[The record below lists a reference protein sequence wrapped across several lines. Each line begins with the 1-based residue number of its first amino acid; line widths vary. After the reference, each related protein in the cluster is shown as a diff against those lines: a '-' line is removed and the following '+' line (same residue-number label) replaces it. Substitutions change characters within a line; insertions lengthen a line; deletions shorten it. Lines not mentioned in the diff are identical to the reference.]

1 MFINAYK
8 EALPYLIKANI
19 TPMLVGNHGVG
30 KSQANAQICAENGW
44 HLVDLRLGTQE
55 TGDLVGLGDFEVDEK
70 GKKISTQ
77 FMPPKWLTDLIKFCN
92 ENPDKKAVIFLD
104 EINRAR
110 RDVLQAVFQLVLD
123 KRLHTVVLPE
133 NAHVVAAMN
142 PNNDGYI
149 VSDIS
154 DKAFLDRFCHIKL
167 TPSTAE
173 WFKYAEKKSFKPEL
187 LTFLKSQTE
196 LLQDNTLTD
205 INFEEVKPSRR
216 SWEAVNKLLNADTPP
231 HLLRELVFGLVGVTA
246 GQAFITSLKDTDK
259 PITGEEILKNF
270 KKHKESIVKYS
281 DSKTGGR
288 IQLVKHTCDSLH
300 SYLENRNSLEDAEKR
315 DLSASEGKNL
325 MAFLKTIPLELSF
338 NLCRDIYL
346 VDISRKEMEKDEEIV
361 DIIINGRKG
370 AKKEESNK

>member
-1 MFINAYK
+1 MFINTYK
-8 EALPYLIKANI
+8 EALPYLIKAGI

-30 KSQANAQICAENGW
+30 KSQANAQIVKDNDW
-44 HLVDLRLGTQE
+44 YIVDLRLGTQE
-55 TGDLVGLGDFEVDEK
+55 PADLIGLGDFGLDEN
-70 GKKISTQ
+70 GKKISTE
-77 FMPPKWLTDLIKFCN
+77 FMPPKWLTDLIQFCK
-92 ENPDKKAVIFLD
+92 ENPEKKAILFLD

-123 KRLHTVVLPE
+123 KKLHTVELPE

-187 LTFLKSQTE
+187 ISFLKDQPE
-196 LLQDNTLTD
+196 LLQDGTLTD
-205 INFEEVKPSRR
+205 ISLDDIKPSRR
-216 SWEAVNKLLNADTPP
+216 SWEAIHKLLEVETPA

-259 PITGEEILKNF
+259 PINGEEIIKNF
-270 KKHKESIVKYS
+270 GKHKDKLTEYS

-300 SYLENRNSLEDAEKR
+300 AYLENRNCLEEKDER
-315 DLSASEGKNL
+315 ELKDKESKNL
-325 MAFLKTIPLELSF
+325 MKFLKLVPLEYSF

-346 VDISRKEMEKDEEIV
+346 IDIARKEMEKDTEIV
-361 DIIINGRKG
+361 DLIISGRRGDQKV
-370 AKKEESNK
+370 KTK